1 MFVDTSA
8 IISILS
14 EEEDADE
21 FSRRIIA
28 SETRLTSALVI
39 LEAVMRLS
47 TKLKLPPLEVAND
60 VESLCDRLSLEVV
73 PINEQD
79 GAIAVEAFARFGK
92 GRGHPAQLNLADC
105 LSYACAK
112 SRGVPLL
119 YKGNDFSRTDLK

>member
-47 TKLKLPPLEVAND
+47 TKLKLPPW
-60 VESLCDRLSLEVV
+60 
-73 PINEQD
+73 
-79 GAIAVEAFARFGK
+79 K
-92 GRGHPAQLNLADC
+92 
-105 LSYACAK
+105 
-112 SRGVPLL
+112 
-119 YKGNDFSRTDLK
+119 